1 MIAGVAVIEDTATH
15 AAEVVTVTTIWG
27 AQPRIVF
34 EMAIAVCGKI
44 LILLTFSGIGV
55 LSIALNLN
63 FTEQEQLMN
72 TGQKVGACFAR
83 SSLLVNE
90 LNISLEYVGE

>member
-1 MIAGVAVIEDTATH
+1 MAGAVVTDVTAIH
-15 AAEVVTVTTIWG
+15 AAEVVTATTVGG